1 MFRVGNILSLLFL
14 FALKKLLLKVDR
26 LEIHFI
32 ELPKVVEYNQ
42 NNKLSAWLRF
52 INAESWEKLDK
63 VANLNPKIKKA
74 VDMVKVIGQNKEE
87 REAYLAREM
96 AIRDEISRLDERREE
111 GLEEGIEIG
120 IEKEK
125 KRMVEN
131 LLALNIEE
139 EKIMKASGLSKED
152 ILKIKEEMNI

>member
-1 MFRVGNILSLLFL
+1 M
-14 FALKKLLLKVDR
+14 
-26 LEIHFI
+26 
-32 ELPKVVEYNQ
+32 
-42 NNKLSAWLRF
+42 RF